1 MVFIID
7 LLMLTTFAKDLKAW
21 KVKQRA
27 HYKAHPHGD
36 PQHTSVWKEILEN
49 WDRAVAGSTEDL
61 TSRSAA
67 GLMMA
72 VRDAFTK
79 SVSVV
84 FMQS

>member
-1 MVFIID
+1 
-7 LLMLTTFAKDLKAW
+7 MLTTFAADLKAW

-36 PQHTSVWKEILEN
+36 PQHASVWKEILEN

>member
-1 MVFIID
+1 M
-7 LLMLTTFAKDLKAW
+7 TFAADLKAW

-36 PQHTSVWKEILEN
+36 PQHASVWKEILEN
-49 WDRAVAGSTEDL
+49 WDHAVVGSTEDL

-84 FMQS
+84 FIQS